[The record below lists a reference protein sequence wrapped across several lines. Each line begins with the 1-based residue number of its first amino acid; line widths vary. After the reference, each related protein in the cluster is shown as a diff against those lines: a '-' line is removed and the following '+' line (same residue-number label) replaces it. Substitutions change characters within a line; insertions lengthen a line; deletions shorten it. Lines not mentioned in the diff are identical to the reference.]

1 MTEGLTDH
9 GNYTKLVE
17 AAAALL
23 KHREG
28 ALPTQGWLRDND
40 KSRAALA
47 RLAGGLR
54 LARGEA

>member
-1 MTEGLTDH
+1 MTEGKLDH

-28 ALPTQGWLRDND
+28 TLPTRGWLRDTD
-40 KSRAALA
+40 ESRASLS